1 MFGTVQR
8 TAPQEGAGFK
18 GVSRHFHGLCS
29 QYTESHECVFLFF
42 RVAFQLA
49 LHQTEPKTSSALSQA
64 AQHKKPMHHRLP
76 GGARHILTRHFR
88 ESTSGRAGFFCWQG
102 GGTTH
107 YIVACI
113 QTEALLASVLVV
125 PEESDVRMTAV
136 RAGSYGR
143 CFGGQRHWTSWAV
156 HKLQREMCD
165 RWKLAWGLGSNVGV
179 VRREHPWPNHDN
191 VHGLMHSGRGVR
203 GGGSTTSRV

>member
-1 MFGTVQR
+1 MGCARSILKAMSACFCSSELPSNSLCIRRSPRQAQPCLKLHNTKNPCITVFQVALGTSLPD
-8 TAPQEGAGFK
+8 TFA
-18 GVSRHFHGLCS
+18 SR
-29 QYTESHECVFLFF
+29 
-42 RVAFQLA
+42 
-49 LHQTEPKTSSALSQA
+49 QA
-64 AQHKKPMHHRLP
+64 AVQ
-76 GGARHILTRHFR
+76 AFFV
-88 ESTSGRAGFFCWQG
+88 GRG

>member
-1 MFGTVQR
+1 MRVFVLQSCLPTR
-8 TAPQEGAGFK
+8 FASDGAQDK
-18 GVSRHFHGLCS
+18 LSPVSSCTTQKTHASPSSRWRSAHPYPTLSRVDKRPCRL
-29 QYTESHECVFLFF
+29 FL
-42 RVAFQLA
+42 LA
-49 LHQTEPKTSSALSQA
+49 
-64 AQHKKPMHHRLP
+64 
-76 GGARHILTRHFR
+76 G
-88 ESTSGRAGFFCWQG
+88 G